1 MSLPNEQN
9 IREWLAD
16 ELNEGPSAVTVY
28 AVDLNRRYSRI
39 FKAVAPALPHPV
51 AVKVCLDPDTSLP
64 SRSSAADQM
73 DALNKAVN
81 SAGPPCRLPRAYKLL
96 VERGCLVTEWI
107 DGQPLDKLWRFRKRP
122 SEIVAECKKAATWL
136 RNLHQRGYVGHEQFD
151 ASGWL
156 RRLSKDIG
164 DASPEFKELPIVR
177 GALSLLFDSQ
187 KAVSSDRLAVSWIH
201 GDFKPGN
208 IVIWG
213 RDVTGLDL
221 HLRHKEVVLR
231 DISSFLLELHLMAM
245 EPGHITLLPIER
257 PLEDAFLVEYFEGKP
272 PFAAQWA
279 KLHLALSTWTG
290 RKRGTGYDLRKA
302 FLNARL
308 KRVVSRVSDQ
318 IRADL

>member
-1 MSLPNEQN
+1 MSLPNEQD

-16 ELNEGPSAVTVY
+16 ELNERQSDVTVY

-51 AVKVCLDPDTSLP
+51 AVKVCFDPDTSLP
-64 SRSSAADQM
+64 SHSSAAAQF

-81 SAGPPCRLPRAYKLL
+81 SLGPSCRLPQPYGLL

-107 DGQPLDKLWRFRKRP
+107 DGQSLDKLWWLWKRP
-122 SEIVAECKKAATWL
+122 SEIMTECKAAAKWL
-136 RNLHQRGYVGHEQFD
+136 RNLHQRGYVGQDHLN
-151 ASGWL
+151 AAGWL
-156 RRLSKDIG
+156 RRLSTDVG
-164 DASPEFKELPIVR
+164 EARPEFKQTPVVR
-177 GALSLLFDSQ
+177 RALSVLFDSQ
-187 KAVSSDRLAVSWIH
+187 NAAASDSLAVSWVH

-208 IVIWG
+208 VVILG
-213 RDVTGLDL
+213 RDITGLDL

-245 EPGHITLLPIER
+245 EPAHITLLPIER
-257 PLEDAFLVEYFEGKP
+257 RLEDAFLTEYFEGKP

-279 KLHLALSTWTG
+279 KLHLALSAWTEREG
-290 RKRGTGYDLRKA
+290 ETGYDLRKA
-302 FLNARL
+302 FLCTRL
-308 KRVVSRVSDQ
+308 KRVVSKVSDR